1 MPTAALRNNLKK
13 NTFYLIIAILTLA
26 HQGVSAHPMPN
37 SMVLLDIQPNGVAAE
52 LQLPLSELQ
61 LAFGQDVTSNPE
73 TLIKRLGAQLKAYLL
88 QHIHPVSHD
97 NRPWKVEV
105 QNMQVQPVEESA
117 SGPYQE
123 LTVHLWLQ
131 APAGASSRAFTFN
144 YDVIIHQLVTHTA
157 LVSIRQDWEAGVIH
171 NEQPVEVGVI
181 KLDIVNNKILPL
193 QINQQGGSWWN
204 GFKSM
209 VQLGIKHIS
218 EGTDHLLFLLVLL
231 LPAPLLVVGK
241 RWSTFGGV
249 KYSIMHLLK
258 VVTAFTIGHSLTLLA
273 GVLGWLQLPIQPV
286 EILIAFSILVS
297 AVHAFRPL
305 FPGKEAFVA
314 AGFGLIHGLAFA
326 GTLADLN
333 LEPKYMALS
342 ILGFN
347 IGIELMQLLVV
358 GLIMP
363 WLILLSRTSFY
374 PIIRHAGALFA
385 AVAAL
390 AWITER
396 ISEKANPV
404 TGLVE
409 KIAEFAPYIL
419 VVLAVVAMVGFW
431 WERNKKQPVV

>member
-1 MPTAALRNNLKK
+1 MRLSTLYNIFRNSTFCLALFL
-13 NTFYLIIAILTLA
+13 LIFVS
-26 HQGVSAHPMPN
+26 QGVSAHPMPN
-37 SMVLLDIQPNGVAAE
+37 SMVLLDIQPTGVTAE
-52 LQLPLSELQ
+52 LKLPLNELE
-61 LAFGQDVTSNPE
+61 LAFEQDVTKNPE
-73 TLIKRLGAQLKAYLL
+73 TLVKRLGPQLKAYLL
-88 QHIHPVSHD
+88 QHIRPTSPD
-97 NRPWKVEV
+97 NRPWKVEL
-105 QNMQVQPVEESA
+105 QDMEVQPVEESA

-131 APAGASSRAFTFN
+131 PPARASSRTFTLN

-157 LVSIRQDWEAGVIH
+157 LVSIRQDWEAGV
-171 NEQPVEVGVI
+171 NGEQPVEVGVI
-181 KLDIVNNKILPL
+181 RLDIVNNKILPL
-193 QINQQGGSWWN
+193 EINQQGGGWWN
-204 GFKSM
+204 GFKAM
-209 VQLGIKHIS
+209 VQLGINHIS

-231 LPAPLLVVGK
+231 LPAPLLVASKCWG
-241 RWSTFGGV
+241 SFGGV
-249 KYSIMHLLK
+249 KYSLGHLLK

-273 GVLGWLQLPIQPV
+273 GALGWLQLPSQPI

-326 GTLADLN
+326 STLANLN
-333 LEPKYMALS
+333 LEPTYMVLS

-363 WLILLSRTSFY
+363 WLIFISRTSLY
-374 PIIRHAGALFA
+374 YNVRNAGALFA
-385 AVAAL
+385 AAAAL

-396 ISEKANPV
+396 ISEKANPI

-409 KIAEFAPYIL
+409 DIAEFAPFIL
-419 VVLAVVAMVGFW
+419 IVLAIAALAGFW
-431 WERNKKQPVV
+431 WERNKNSR

>member
-1 MPTAALRNNLKK
+1 
-13 NTFYLIIAILTLA
+13 
-26 HQGVSAHPMPN
+26 MPN
-37 SMVLLDIQPNGVAAE
+37 SLVLLDIQPEGVAAE

-61 LAFGQDVTSNPE
+61 LSFGNNIAKNPE
-73 TLIKRLGAQLKAYLL
+73 SLVTRLGPQLKAYLL
-88 QHIHPVSHD
+88 QHIHPISAD

-105 QNMQVQPVEESA
+105 RDMLVQPVEESA

-123 LTVHLWLQ
+123 LTVHLWLSP
-131 APAGASSRAFTFN
+131 PAGANSRTFKLN
-144 YDVIIHQLVTHTA
+144 YDVIIHQVVTHTA
-157 LVSIRQDWEAGVIH
+157 LVSIRQDWETGVLA
-171 NEQPVEVGVI
+171 EQPVEVGVI
-181 KLDIVNNKILPL
+181 RLDIVNNKILPL
-193 QINQQGGSWWN
+193 EINQKGGGVWN

-209 VQLGIKHIS
+209 VQLGIRHIS

-231 LPAPLLVVGK
+231 LPAPLLVAGN
-241 RWSTFGGV
+241 RWSSFGGV
-249 KYSIMHLLK
+249 KYSIKHLLK

-273 GVLGWLQLPIQPV
+273 GALGWLRLPGQPV

-326 GTLADLN
+326 GTLSNLN
-333 LEPKYMALS
+333 LEPTYMALS

-347 IGIELMQLLVV
+347 IGIELMQLFVV
-358 GLIMP
+358 SLMMP

-374 PIIRHAGALFA
+374 PIIRNAGALFA

-390 AWITER
+390 AWIAER
-396 ISEKANPV
+396 ISEKSNPV

-409 KIAEFAPYIL
+409 EGAAFSRYIL
-419 VVLAVVAMVGFW
+419 AVLALVALVGFW
-431 WERNKKQPVV
+431 WERNKKQTTV